1 MPRILDIGSSAT
13 TGLDLPGVPWLHHAI
28 GPQLTAGAVYL
39 VAGSPGIGKSTMTLQ
54 MLGALCNQGMKVLYL
69 PTEQGLLD
77 VKRAV
82 ERLFGPQPPQTLT
95 SNLLVD
101 CSANLGAL
109 PRFLLTHVIKHDSE
123 YHGVRSIAVDS
134 LQGAGLGTQPG
145 EKFQALKEFVVMAR
159 KAGITCILVN
169 HVTKGGLIAG
179 PKTLEH
185 EVDCILYLRRASR
198 LRALF
203 VPKHR
208 DHPSVENPV
217 MLAMT
222 ERGLDLS
229 PQAAVQTTTALG
241 YCGKGEVFADVQ
253 ATVSIPRYGSTPA
266 LNAAFLPGK
275 RILQLIKTAGSLSG
289 IDEEDFSYNVTC
301 YVPGQRVYAPILD
314 LSIVTAILGSYLHQ
328 PVPDTAL
335 FVGEVDL
342 TKKIRPPDEK
352 QLQNLAGALGKSMPG
367 QVKKVYVAKEAADG
381 LRKMRAGIGGP
392 MVGVIADV
400 RGMQD
405 LDELGR
411 ELWPEMLGGGEREER
426 SEIEMHTP
434 AERTCHAGA
443 EDTAS

>member
-1 MPRILDIGSSAT
+1 MPRIIDISSSVT
-13 TGLDLPGVPWLHHAI
+13 IGLDLSGLPWLHHAI
-28 GPQLTAGAVYL
+28 GPQLSAGAVYL
-39 VAGSPGIGKSTMTLQ
+39 VAGSPGIGKSTLTLQ

-82 ERLFGPQPPQTLT
+82 ERLFGPQPPQTL
-95 SNLLVD
+95 SDNLLVD
-101 CSANLGAL
+101 CSGNLEAL
-109 PRFLLTHVIKHDSE
+109 PWFLYTQVVKQEGE
-123 YHGVRSIAVDS
+123 YHGCRAITVDS

-145 EKFQALKEFVVMAR
+145 EKFQALKEFIVMAR

-185 EVDCILYLRRASR
+185 EVDCILYLRKASR

-208 DHPSVENPV
+208 DHPSIENPV

-229 PQAAVQTTTALG
+229 PQAAVQTTTARG
-241 YCGKGEVFADVQ
+241 YVGKGDEFSDVQ

-275 RILQLIKTAGSLSG
+275 RILQLIKIAGSLSG
-289 IDEEDFSYNVTC
+289 IDEEDFSYNVSC
-301 YVPGQRVYAPILD
+301 YIPGQRVYAPILD
-314 LSIVTAILGSYLHQ
+314 LAIVTAILGSYLHQ

-352 QLQNLAGALGKSMPG
+352 QLQNLAGAIGKSMPG
-367 QVKKVYVAKEAADG
+367 QVKTVYVAKEVAEG
-381 LRKMRAGIGGP
+381 LSQMRAGMGGP
-392 MVGVIADV
+392 MAGVITDV
-400 RGMQD
+400 RGLQD
-405 LDELGR
+405 IDEMR
-411 ELWPEMLGGGEREER
+411 KELWPVLLGGMEQEEPGNALC
-426 SEIEMHTP
+426 SP
-434 AERTCHAGA
+434 LLV
-443 EDTAS
+443 DLS